1 MPNQKP
7 HRSGSS
13 DASERRPDD
22 TGGNGPDDSRAPGDK
37 SGGGKGE
44 TGGGGDGGG
53 GGGGGS
59 GGSKTPNF
67 GSRSMLFW
75 ALVAGL
81 AIIVLLMMVNVTN
94 QAEKIS
100 VSEFVEHA
108 RLDQFTDEPIVITED
123 KMTGELKAGIPGSP
137 ADAGKRK
144 VYAGISPDTQEHFAT
159 QLLDRGAKVD
169 IQTGNN
175 IWIYMLIQWAPFI
188 LIFGLLYFFVFRA
201 MRSAGGGPGGMLGSF
216 GRSRH
221 KVLNKEHPSVTLDDV
236 AGIEEAKDEVGE
248 IIEFLK
254 NPKKFQRLGGRVPR
268 GVLLIGSPGC
278 GKTLLAKAVA
288 GEADVPFFSISGSDF
303 VEMFVGVGASR
314 VRDLFKQAKDNSP
327 CIIFLDEI
335 DAVGRRR
342 GSGFASGGH
351 DEREQTLNAILVEMD
366 GFDSSDQVIVI
377 AATNRADVLDPAL
390 TRPGRFDRQI
400 HVTLPDIKG
409 RMEILKVHA
418 RKIKMGPNV
427 DMEKLARGTPM
438 FSGADL
444 AAIINE
450 AAIAATLQNKDFV
463 EQTDLEEAR
472 DKVKWGRARKSHKI
486 EEDERKVI
494 AYHEAGHAVVMYFE
508 EHSEPLHKVTI
519 IPRGQA
525 LGVTYQLPERDR
537 HIMTR
542 EQLLAQLRVTY
553 GGRIAEDLF
562 CGDISSG
569 AAQDIRQATAISRA
583 MVTEYGMDPELG
595 FQLYGM
601 DESRNPW
608 EQPEKTF
615 SDETAAKIDTAV
627 RRIIDSTYADAQRLL
642 EEKREETIRL
652 AEALLKYETLAFD
665 EVQTLMNGGT
675 LGKATVAELLAAER
689 DKAKE
694 KKPRHEEGVT
704 IRPDNAN
711 LDGDAPGGPMPA
723 PA

>member
-1 MPNQKP
+1 MPREKP
-7 HRSGSS
+7 NRTGHHGSTDVPPRRPNDGSDSGSVDA
-13 DASERRPDD
+13 DASPDRKA
-22 TGGNGPDDSRAPGDK
+22 S
-37 SGGGKGE
+37 
-44 TGGGGDGGG
+44 GGG
-53 GGGGGS
+53 GGGAGG
-59 GGSKTPNF
+59 KTPSF
-67 GSRSMLFW
+67 GSRPMLFW
-75 ALVAGL
+75 LLVAGL
-81 AIIVLLMMVNVTN
+81 AIIVLLMAVNVTN
-94 QAEKIS
+94 QSEKIS
-100 VSEFVEHA
+100 VTEFIEHA
-108 RLDQFTDEPIVITED
+108 RQKHFTAEPIVITED
-123 KMTGELKAGIPGSP
+123 RLAGELKEGIPGSP

-144 VYAGISPDTQEHFAT
+144 VYSGISADTQELYT
-159 QLLDRGAKVD
+159 QKLDEAGANFE

-175 IWIYMLIQWAPFI
+175 VWIYMLIQWAPFI
-188 LIFGLLYFFVFRA
+188 LIFGLIYFFFFRA

-221 KVLNKEHPSVTLDDV
+221 KVLSKEHPSVTLDDV

-248 IIEFLK
+248 IVEFLR

-314 VRDLFKQAKDNSP
+314 VRDLFKQAKDSSP

-351 DEREQTLNAILVEMD
+351 DEREQTLNAILVDMD

-400 HVTLPDIKG
+400 HVSLPDIKG

-463 EQTDLEEAR
+463 EQTDLEESR

-494 AYHEAGHAVVMYFE
+494 AYHEAGHAVVMYYE
-508 EHSEPLHKVTI
+508 EHAEPLHKVTI

-569 AAQDIRQATAISRA
+569 AAQDIRQATAIARA

-608 EQPEKTF
+608 EQPEKSF
-615 SDETAAKIDTAV
+615 SDDTASKIDLAV
-627 RRIIDSTYADAQRLL
+627 RRIIDDTYGQTREML
-642 EEKREETIRL
+642 EQKREQTVAL
-652 AEALLKYETLAFD
+652 AEALLKYETLNFE
-665 EVQTLMNGGT
+665 EVQVLMNGGT
-675 LGKATVAELLAAER
+675 LGKATVADLLAVER
-689 DKAKE
+689 DKAAKQ
-694 KKPRHEEGVT
+694 KRHAEEGVT
-704 IRPDNAN
+704 IRPDNIN
-711 LDGDAPGGPMPA
+711 LDGDAPMGPLPSPA
-723 PA
+723 